1 MRPVSFYWVGFCA
14 CAMRLYLTSQ
24 LHKPEMFVNNEKISK
39 IWIICAFKNQE
50 VGGGG
55 LGRFRIV
62 TATPPWDNAEKTEGA
77 TARAGSDSAVTVTAG
92 RIVKNGRVD

>member
-1 MRPVSFYWVGFCA
+1 MGFCTCA
-14 CAMRLYLTSQ
+14 KRECAMRLYLTSQ

-50 VGGGG
+50 VGG
-55 LGRFRIV
+55 LGRFLIA